1 MSGDITLPSSAGPSS
16 TGPSSRGMERD
27 ARRLADSHHVAPG
40 EIAIGVVIGRTSEF
54 FDFFVYA
61 IASVLV
67 FPQLFFPGYDK
78 VTGTLFSFAVF
89 ALAFIAR
96 PIGSVIFMAVDRRYG
111 RGVKL
116 TIALFML
123 GGSTAAIAFLP
134 GFSQI
139 GPLSIWLLSA
149 CRIGQGLALGG
160 AWDGLASLLALN
172 APKEHR
178 GWWAMMPQ
186 LGAPLGLLLASALFT
201 YFVLNLSSPD
211 FLDWGWRFPFFVAF
225 AVNVV
230 ALFARLRLVVT
241 TEFATLLERRELEP
255 TPVGEMLKTE
265 APNVV
270 IGAFAP
276 LASFALFHMVTV
288 FPLSWVFLFT
298 KEGSAN
304 FLELE
309 MVGCVVGL
317 MAIAASGSFAD
328 RIGRRRLLG
337 LSAIGIAV
345 FSVFAP
351 LLLSAGGMGEV
362 IFMMIGFALL
372 GISFGQAA
380 GAVTS
385 NFPPRYR
392 YTGAALTSD
401 LAWLV
406 GAGFAPL
413 VALALSA
420 HFGLISSGAY
430 LLSGAIGTI
439 VALAVNKRLEGQ
451 EF

>member
-1 MSGDITLPSSAGPSS
+1 MSGEATLPSS
-16 TGPSSRGMERD
+16 TGLEHD
-27 ARRLADSHHVAPG
+27 ARRLSGHGKVAPG
-40 EIAIGVVIGRTSEF
+40 EIALGVVIGRTSEF

-67 FPQLFFPGYDK
+67 FPQVVFPQFDRL
-78 VTGTLFSFAVF
+78 TGTLLSFAVF
-89 ALAFIAR
+89 ALAFVAR
-96 PIGSVIFMAVDRRYG
+96 PIGSVIFMAIDRRHG

-116 TIALFML
+116 TIALFLL

-134 GFSQI
+134 GQAQI
-139 GPLSIWLLSA
+139 GWWSMVLLSI

-178 GWWAMMPQ
+178 GWFAMMPQ

-201 YFVLNLSSPD
+201 FFLSTLSLAD
-211 FLDWGWRFPFFVAF
+211 FLDWGWRYPFFVAF

-255 TPVGEMLKTE
+255 APVGEMLR
-265 APNVV
+265 AQGGNVL

-288 FPLSWVFLFT
+288 FPLSWVYLFT
-298 KEGSAN
+298 EESSAN

-317 MAIAASGSFAD
+317 VAIAASGTFAD
-328 RIGRRRLLG
+328 RVGRKRLLAI
-337 LSAIGIAV
+337 SAGAIAL

-351 LLLSAGGMGEV
+351 LLLAGGDRGEV
-362 IFMMIGFALL
+362 IFMMLGFALL
-372 GISFGQAA
+372 GLSFGQAA
-380 GAVTS
+380 GSVTD
-385 NFPPRYR
+385 NFRPRYR

-413 VALALSA
+413 VALALAS

-430 LLSGAIGTI
+430 LLSGAVCTLIALTI
-439 VALAVNKRLEGQ
+439 NRRLDRPGRQ
-451 EF
+451 RTLRH